1 MTAHTRSVN
10 LRFIQ
15 EANLSRSQSFK
26 KPIFLA
32 NQWEGTD
39 IAEALEH
46 IRVIDFGQYI
56 SGPLAGMLLADQG
69 ADVIRVD
76 PPGGPRWKTPA
87 NSTWNRGKRSITLD
101 LKRADDLAIAR
112 SLIQSADVV
121 IENFRPGTMDRLRLG
136 PEEMTRAN
144 PRLVYC
150 SIPGFASDDPRA
162 AMPAYEGVVGAAS
175 ATFRPPNADS
185 PRPVY
190 TAIPIAS
197 VYGAFQSVVAI
208 VVALNARE
216 RDGVGQRIEVPL
228 FDSMFQS
235 LGRFGVRVHNAPPAI
250 PTLQEL
256 WGGIFQCS
264 DGQYVRFGGSGNQNF
279 RPFVEAAGITS
290 WDDEGLSD
298 FDRPLDVPQFRA
310 EAQQRIRD
318 LFLTRTAQEWEDLI
332 AEAGSEGAVCRT
344 SAEWFDNP
352 HARASQMV
360 VEVDDP
366 TYGKMLQPGINA
378 RMSLTPGRVRGPA
391 PTLDQHRGEILAEL
405 RPRPASEAPAH
416 HDAMSSALDGVKV
429 LDLCIILAGPTM
441 GRTLAEYGA
450 NVIKIDNPSRGSTV
464 ARHND
469 INRGKRS
476 ILLDL
481 KSEEGRD
488 VFWQLLED
496 ADVVAQ
502 NYRAGSLERLG
513 LGYEEV
519 RKRKPD
525 IIYASLNAYGHI
537 GPWAERPGHEGF
549 AQATAGMTRRFGGD
563 GMPESQPN
571 PVNDYGTGFMGAYG
585 VALALLHRQRTGEG
599 QHIDSALAYTA
610 MTLQSPFM
618 QLYEGKQ
625 WNETSGQDALGTGP
639 LHRAYQASDGWFF
652 IGAPALA
659 LSRLSGLEGLSGI
672 DSLRGDALASS
683 LEERFKGNSV
693 AFWVERLAAA
703 GIGAQRVVTNVRE
716 LMTDPWVESH
726 GLSITREHDELGT
739 VTTCGPAPRL
749 SRTPV
754 RPGIPAPKPGSHAR
768 EILEEHGL
776 GSRYQTLLDSGVILT
791 DGVAAG

>member
-1 MTAHTRSVN
+1 MA
-10 LRFIQ
+10 
-15 EANLSRSQSFK
+15 
-26 KPIFLA
+26 
-32 NQWEGTD
+32 G
-39 IAEALEH
+39 ALEH

-69 ADVIRVD
+69 ADVVRVD
-76 PPGGPRWKTPA
+76 PPGGPRWDTPA
-87 NSTWNRGKRSITLD
+87 NATWNRGKRSITLD
-101 LKRADDLAIAR
+101 LKRADDAAIAR
-112 SLIQSADVV
+112 SLIESADVV
-121 IENFRPGTMDRLRLG
+121 VENFRPGTMTRLG
-136 PEEMTRAN
+136 LGPAEMTQAN

-162 AMPAYEGVVGAAS
+162 AMPAYEGIVGAAS
-175 ATFRPPNADS
+175 ATFRPPDADS

-208 VVALNARE
+208 TVALNDRE
-216 RDGVGQRIEVPL
+216 RDGAGQRIEVPL

-235 LGRFGVRVHNAPPAI
+235 IGRFGVRVHNAPPAI

-256 WGGIFQCS
+256 WGGIFQCR

-279 RPFVEAAGITS
+279 RQFVAAAGITS
-290 WDDEGLSD
+290 WDDEGLTN
-298 FDRPLDVPQFRA
+298 FDRPLDSPQFRA
-310 EAQQRIRD
+310 AAQQRIQE

-332 AEAGSEGAVCRT
+332 AAAGSEGAVCRT
-344 SAEWFDNP
+344 SAEWFDHP

-360 VEVDDP
+360 VEVNDP

-378 RMSLTPGRVRGPA
+378 RMSLTPGKVRGPA
-391 PTLDQHRGEILAEL
+391 PNPDQHREEILAEL
-405 RPRPASEAPAH
+405 KPRPAAEAPAFP
-416 HDAMSSALDGVKV
+416 DLMRSALDGVKV

-450 NVIKIDNPSRGSTV
+450 NVIKIDNPRRGSTV

-481 KSEEGRD
+481 KSDEGRG
-488 VFWQLLED
+488 VFWKLLED

-502 NYRAGSLERLG
+502 NYRAGRLESLG

-519 RKRKPD
+519 KKRKPD
-525 IIYASLNAYGHI
+525 IIYASLNAYGHV

-563 GMPESQPN
+563 GAPESQPN

-618 QLYEGKQ
+618 QLYEGKE
-625 WNETSGQDALGTGP
+625 WNETGGQDALGTGP

-652 IGAPALA
+652 IGAPESA
-659 LSRLSGLEGLSGI
+659 LSRLSALDGLSGI
-672 DSLRGDALASS
+672 DALRGDALASS
-683 LEERFKGNSV
+683 LEERV
-693 AFWVERLAAA
+693 
-703 GIGAQRVVTNVRE
+703 
-716 LMTDPWVESH
+716 
-726 GLSITREHDELGT
+726 
-739 VTTCGPAPRL
+739 
-749 SRTPV
+749 
-754 RPGIPAPKPGSHAR
+754 PG
-768 EILEEHGL
+768 E
-776 GSRYQTLLDSGVILT
+776 
-791 DGVAAG
+791 

>member
-1 MTAHTRSVN
+1 MA
-10 LRFIQ
+10 
-15 EANLSRSQSFK
+15 
-26 KPIFLA
+26 
-32 NQWEGTD
+32 G
-39 IAEALEH
+39 ALEH

-69 ADVIRVD
+69 ADVVRID
-76 PPGGPRWKTPA
+76 PPGGPRWDTPA

-101 LKRADDLAIAR
+101 LKRADDVAIAK
-112 SLIQSADVV
+112 SLIEGADVV
-121 IENFRPGTMDRLRLG
+121 IENFRPGAMDRLGLG
-136 PEEMTRAN
+136 PDEMTRAN
-144 PRLVYC
+144 PQLVYC
-150 SIPGFASDDPRA
+150 SIPGFAADDPRA
-162 AMPAYEGVVGAAS
+162 GMPAYEGVVGAAS
-175 ATFRPPNADS
+175 ATFRPSDPDS
-185 PRPVY
+185 KRPVY

-197 VYGAFQSVVAI
+197 VYVAFQSVVAI
-208 VVALNARE
+208 TIALNVRE

-235 LGRFGVRVHNAPPAI
+235 IGRFGVRVHNAPPSA
-250 PTLQEL
+250 PMLGEL

-264 DGQYVRFGGSGNQNF
+264 DGEYVRFGGPGNQNF
-279 RPFVEAAGITS
+279 RQFVEAAGITS
-290 WDDEGLSD
+290 WDAEGLTD
-298 FDRPLDVPQFRA
+298 FDHPLDDPKFRA
-310 EAQQRIRD
+310 DAQQRIHD

-344 SAEWFDNP
+344 SAEWFDHP
-352 HARASQMV
+352 HARASEMV
-360 VEVDDP
+360 VEVEDP

-391 PTLDQHRGEILAEL
+391 PEPDQHREEILAEL
-405 RPRPASEAPAH
+405 KPRRASDASGSGAPSPEDTMRA
-416 HDAMSSALDGVKV
+416 ALDGVKV

-450 NVIKIDNPSRGSTV
+450 NVIKIDNPRRGSTV

-481 KSEEGRD
+481 RSDEGRD
-488 VFWQLLED
+488 VFWKLLED

-502 NYRAGSLERLG
+502 NYRAGSLARLG
-513 LGYEEV
+513 LSYEEV

-525 IIYASLNAYGHI
+525 IVYASLNAYGHI

-563 GMPESQPN
+563 GVPESQPN

-599 QHIDSALAYTA
+599 QHVDSALAYTA

-618 QLYEGKQ
+618 QMYDGKE

-652 IGAPALA
+652 IGAPESALP
-659 LSRLSGLEGLSGI
+659 GLAGLDGLSGI

-683 LEERFKGNSV
+683 LEERFQGNSV
-693 AFWVERLAAA
+693 AFWVDRLAAA
-703 GIGAQRVVTNVRE
+703 GVGAQRVITNVRE

-726 GLSITREHDELGT
+726 GLSLTREHDDLGP

-754 RPGIPAPKPGSHAR
+754 RPGIPAPRPGSHAR
-768 EILEEHGL
+768 QILEEHGL
-776 GSRYQTLLDSGVILT
+776 ASRYETLLDSGVILT

>member
-1 MTAHTRSVN
+1 MA
-10 LRFIQ
+10 
-15 EANLSRSQSFK
+15 
-26 KPIFLA
+26 
-32 NQWEGTD
+32 G
-39 IAEALEH
+39 ALEH

-69 ADVIRVD
+69 ADVVRVD
-76 PPGGPRWKTPA
+76 PPGGPRWETPA
-87 NSTWNRGKRSITLD
+87 NSTWNRGKKSITLD
-101 LKRADDLAIAR
+101 LKQADDAAVAR
-112 SLIQSADVV
+112 SIIQSADVV
-121 IENFRPGTMDRLRLG
+121 VENFRPGTMERLG
-136 PEEMTRAN
+136 LGSEEMTRAN
-144 PRLVYC
+144 PSLVYC

-250 PTLQEL
+250 PMLQEL

-279 RPFVEAAGITS
+279 RQFVEAAGITS
-290 WDDEGLSD
+290 WDDEGLTD
-298 FDRPLDVPQFRA
+298 FDRPLDVPQFHA
-310 EAQQRIRD
+310 EAQQRIRE
-318 LFLTRTAQEWEDLI
+318 LFLSRTAQEWEDLI

-344 SAEWFDNP
+344 SAEWFDHP
-352 HARASQMV
+352 HTRASQMM

-391 PTLDQHRGEILAEL
+391 PTPDQHRGEILAEL
-405 RPRPASEAPAH
+405 RPRPASEAAMH
-416 HDAMSSALDGVKV
+416 QDTMSSGFDISSAVDMSSALDGVKV

-450 NVIKIDNPSRGSTV
+450 NVIKIDNPRRGSTV

-481 KSEEGRD
+481 RSEEGRD
-488 VFWQLLED
+488 VFWKLLED

-513 LGYEEV
+513 LGYEAV
-519 RKRKPD
+519 KKRKPD
-525 IIYASLNAYGHI
+525 IVYASLNAYGHM

-639 LHRAYQASDGWFF
+639 LHRAYQASDGWLF
-652 IGAPALA
+652 IGAPTSA
-659 LSRLSGLEGLSGI
+659 LSRLSRLEGLSGI

-683 LEERFKGNSV
+683 LEERFQGNSV

-726 GLSITREHDELGT
+726 GLSITREHDELGP

-776 GSRYQTLLDSGVILT
+776 GSHYQTLLDSGVILT

>member
-1 MTAHTRSVN
+1 MV
-10 LRFIQ
+10 
-15 EANLSRSQSFK
+15 
-26 KPIFLA
+26 
-32 NQWEGTD
+32 G
-39 IAEALEH
+39 ALEH

-76 PPGGPRWKTPA
+76 PPDGPRWKTPA

-101 LKRADDLAIAR
+101 LKQAGDLATAR
-112 SLIQSADVV
+112 SLIQGADVV
-121 IENFRPGTMDRLRLG
+121 VENFKPGTMDRLGLG
-136 PEEMTRAN
+136 NEEMTQVN

-235 LGRFGVRVHNAPPAI
+235 IGRFGVRVHNAPPSV

-256 WGGIFQCS
+256 WGGIFKCS
-264 DGQYVRFGGSGNQNF
+264 DDQYVRFGGSGNQNF
-279 RPFVEAAGITS
+279 RHFVEAAGITL
-290 WDDEGLSD
+290 WDDEGLTD
-298 FDRPLDVPQFRA
+298 FDRPLDSPQFRA
-310 EAQQRIRD
+310 EAQERIRE

-344 SAEWFDNP
+344 SAEWFEHP

-360 VEVDDP
+360 EEVDDP
-366 TYGKMLQPGINA
+366 TYGKMLQPGINV
-378 RMSLTPGRVRGPA
+378 RMSSTPGRVRGPA
-391 PTLDQHRGEILAEL
+391 PAPNQHREEILEEL
-405 RPRPASEAPAH
+405 KARPAFEAPAQQ
-416 HDAMSSALDGVKV
+416 DDIRAALDGVKV

-488 VFWQLLED
+488 VFWKLLED

-502 NYRAGSLERLG
+502 NYRAGRLESLG

-525 IIYASLNAYGHI
+525 IIYASLNAYGHL
-537 GPWAERPGHEGF
+537 GPWAKRPGHEGF
-549 AQATAGMTRRFGGD
+549 AQATSGMTRRFGGD

-618 QLYEGKQ
+618 QHYEGKQ
-625 WNETSGQDALGTGP
+625 WNETGGQDALGTGP

-652 IGAPALA
+652 IGAEESA

-672 DSLRGDALASS
+672 DSLQGDALASS
-683 LEERFKGNSV
+683 LEERFLGNSV

-703 GIGAQRVVTNVRE
+703 GAGAQRVITNVRE

-726 GLSITREHDELGT
+726 GLSITREHDELGM

-768 EILEEHGL
+768 EILEQHGL

-791 DGVAAG
+791 DGVEAG

>member
-1 MTAHTRSVN
+1 MV
-10 LRFIQ
+10 
-15 EANLSRSQSFK
+15 
-26 KPIFLA
+26 
-32 NQWEGTD
+32 G
-39 IAEALEH
+39 ALEH

-76 PPGGPRWKTPA
+76 PPDGPRWKTPA

-101 LKRADDLAIAR
+101 LKQAGDLATAR
-112 SLIQSADVV
+112 SLIQGADVV
-121 IENFRPGTMDRLRLG
+121 VENFRPGTMDRLGLG
-136 PEEMTRAN
+136 NEEMTQVN

-235 LGRFGVRVHNAPPAI
+235 IGRFGVRVHNAPPSV

-256 WGGIFQCS
+256 WGGIFKCS
-264 DGQYVRFGGSGNQNF
+264 DDQYVRFGGSGNQNF
-279 RPFVEAAGITS
+279 RHFVEAAGITL
-290 WDDEGLSD
+290 WDDEGLTD
-298 FDRPLDVPQFRA
+298 FDRPLDSPQFRA
-310 EAQQRIRD
+310 EAQERIRE

-344 SAEWFDNP
+344 SAEWFDHP

-360 VEVDDP
+360 EEVDDP
-366 TYGKMLQPGINA
+366 TYGKMLQPGINV
-378 RMSLTPGRVRGPA
+378 RMSSTPGRVRGPA
-391 PTLDQHRGEILAEL
+391 PAPNQHREEILEEL
-405 RPRPASEAPAH
+405 KARPAFEAPAQQ
-416 HDAMSSALDGVKV
+416 DAIRDALDGGKV

-488 VFWQLLED
+488 VFWKLLED

-502 NYRAGSLERLG
+502 NYRAGRLESLG

-525 IIYASLNAYGHI
+525 IIYASLNAYGHL
-537 GPWAERPGHEGF
+537 GPWAKRPGHEGF
-549 AQATAGMTRRFGGD
+549 AQATSGMTRRFGGD

-599 QHIDSALAYTA
+599 QHIDSALAYTT

-618 QLYEGKQ
+618 QHYEGKQ
-625 WNETSGQDALGTGP
+625 WNETGGQDALGTGP

-652 IGAPALA
+652 IGAEESA

-672 DSLRGDALASS
+672 DSLQGDALASS
-683 LEERFKGNSV
+683 LEERFLGNSV

-703 GIGAQRVVTNVRE
+703 GAGAQRVITNVRE

-726 GLSITREHDELGT
+726 GLSITREHDELGM

-768 EILEEHGL
+768 EILEQHGL

-791 DGVAAG
+791 DGVEAG

>member
-1 MTAHTRSVN
+1 MAGV
-10 LRFIQ
+10 
-15 EANLSRSQSFK
+15 
-26 KPIFLA
+26 
-32 NQWEGTD
+32 
-39 IAEALEH
+39 LEH

-69 ADVIRVD
+69 ADVVRVD
-76 PPGGPRWKTPA
+76 PPGGPRWTTPA
-87 NSTWNRGKRSITLD
+87 NATWNRGKRSITLD
-101 LKRADDLAIAR
+101 VKRADDLATAR
-112 SLIQSADVV
+112 ALIESADVV
-121 IENFRPGTMDRLRLG
+121 VENFRPGTMDRLGLG
-136 PEEMTRAN
+136 PEEMARAN

-162 AMPAYEGVVGAAS
+162 AMPAYEGVVAAAS
-175 ATFRPPNADS
+175 ATLRPPNADS
-185 PRPVY
+185 QRPVY

-208 VVALNARE
+208 VIALNARE

-235 LGRFGVRVHNAPPAI
+235 LGRFGVRVHNAPPAA

-264 DGQYVRFGGSGNQNF
+264 DGEYVRFGGSGNQNF

-290 WDDEGLSD
+290 WDAEGLTD
-298 FDRPLDVPQFRA
+298 FDRPLDTPQFRA
-310 EAQQRIRD
+310 EAQQRIQE

-344 SAEWFDNP
+344 SAEWFEHP
-352 HARASQMV
+352 HARESQMV

-366 TYGKMLQPGINA
+366 AYGKMLQPGINA
-378 RMSLTPGRVRGPA
+378 RMSLTPGGVGRPA
-391 PTLDQHRGEILAEL
+391 PTPDQHRQEILAEL
-405 RPRPASEAPAH
+405 KPRPAAEAPKVDSTMRA
-416 HDAMSSALDGVKV
+416 ALAGVKV

-450 NVIKIDNPSRGSTV
+450 NVIKIDNPRRGSTV

-481 KSEEGRD
+481 RSDEGRD
-488 VFWQLLED
+488 VFWKLLED

-502 NYRAGSLERLG
+502 NYRAGRLERLG

-537 GPWAERPGHEGF
+537 GPWSERPGHEGF
-549 AQATAGMTRRFGGD
+549 AQATVGMTRRFGGD

-585 VALALLHRQRTGEG
+585 VALALLHRQRTGDG
-599 QHIDSALAYTA
+599 QHVDSALAYTA

-618 QLYEGKQ
+618 QLYDGKQ
-625 WNETSGQDALGTGP
+625 WNETKGQDALGTGP
-639 LHRAYQASDGWFF
+639 LHRAYLANDGWFF
-652 IGAPALA
+652 VGAQDSDLP
-659 LSRLSGLEGLSGI
+659 RLSALDGLSGI
-672 DSLRGDALASS
+672 DSLQGDALASS
-683 LEERFKGNSV
+683 LEERFQGNSV
-693 AFWVERLAAA
+693 ASWVDRLAAA
-703 GIGAQRVVTNVRE
+703 GIGAQRVITNVRE

-726 GLSITREHDELGT
+726 GLSITREHDELGP

-754 RPGIPAPKPGSHAR
+754 RPGIPAPKPGSHGR

-776 GSRYQTLLDSGVILT
+776 GNHYQELLDSGVILT

>member
-1 MTAHTRSVN
+1 MA
-10 LRFIQ
+10 
-15 EANLSRSQSFK
+15 
-26 KPIFLA
+26 
-32 NQWEGTD
+32 G
-39 IAEALEH
+39 ALEH

-69 ADVIRVD
+69 ADVVRVD
-76 PPGGPRWKTPA
+76 PPGGPRWETPA
-87 NSTWNRGKRSITLD
+87 NSTWNRGKKSITLD
-101 LKRADDLAIAR
+101 LKQADDAAVAR
-112 SLIQSADVV
+112 SIIQSADVV
-121 IENFRPGTMDRLRLG
+121 VENFRPGTMERLG
-136 PEEMTRAN
+136 LGSEEMTRAN
-144 PRLVYC
+144 PSLVYC

-235 LGRFGVRVHNAPPAI
+235 LGRFGVRVHNAPQAI
-250 PTLQEL
+250 PMLQEL

-279 RPFVEAAGITS
+279 RQFVEAAGITS
-290 WDDEGLSD
+290 WDDEGLTD
-298 FDRPLDVPQFRA
+298 FDRPLDVPQFHA
-310 EAQQRIRD
+310 EAQQRIQE
-318 LFLTRTAQEWEDLI
+318 LFLSRTAQEWEDLI

-344 SAEWFDNP
+344 SAEWFDHP
-352 HARASQMV
+352 HTRASQMM

-391 PTLDQHRGEILAEL
+391 PTPDQHRGEILAEL
-405 RPRPASEAPAH
+405 RPRPAAEASAH
-416 HDAMSSALDGVKV
+416 QDAVSSGFDMSSAVDMSSAIDMSSALDGVKV

-450 NVIKIDNPSRGSTV
+450 NVIKIDNPRRGSTV

-481 KSEEGRD
+481 RSEEGRD
-488 VFWQLLED
+488 VFWKLLED

-513 LGYEEV
+513 LGYEAV
-519 RKRKPD
+519 KKRKPD
-525 IIYASLNAYGHI
+525 IVYASLNAYGHM

-639 LHRAYQASDGWFF
+639 LHRAYQASDGWLF
-652 IGAPALA
+652 IGAPTSA
-659 LSRLSGLEGLSGI
+659 LSRLSRLEGLSGI

-683 LEERFKGNSV
+683 LEERFQGNSV

-726 GLSITREHDELGT
+726 GLSITREHDELGP

>member
-1 MTAHTRSVN
+1 MA
-10 LRFIQ
+10 
-15 EANLSRSQSFK
+15 
-26 KPIFLA
+26 
-32 NQWEGTD
+32 G
-39 IAEALEH
+39 ALEH

-56 SGPLAGMLLADQG
+56 AGPLAGMLLADQG

-76 PPGGPRWKTPA
+76 PPGGPRWRTPA
-87 NSTWNRGKRSITLD
+87 NATWNRGKRSITLD
-101 LKRADDLAIAR
+101 LKQLADLATAR
-112 SLIQSADVV
+112 SLIESADVV
-121 IENFRPGTMDRLRLG
+121 VENFRPGVMDRLGLG
-136 PEEMTRAN
+136 PEAVTQAN
-144 PRLVYC
+144 PGLVYC

-162 AMPAYEGVVGAAS
+162 SMPAYEGVVAAAS
-175 ATFRPPNADS
+175 ATLRPADS
-185 PRPVY
+185 SSARPVY

-208 VVALNARE
+208 VIALNARE

-235 LGRFGVRVHNAPPAI
+235 IGRFGVRVHNAPPST

-264 DGQYVRFGGSGNQNF
+264 DGEWVRFGGSGNQNF
-279 RPFVEAAGITS
+279 RPFVEAAGITA
-290 WDDEGLSD
+290 WDAEGLTD
-298 FDRPLDVPQFRA
+298 FDHPLDSPQFRS
-310 EAQQRIRD
+310 EAQKRIEQ
-318 LFLTRTAQEWEDLI
+318 LFRTRTAQQWEDLI

-344 SAEWFDNP
+344 SEEWFDHP
-352 HARASQMV
+352 HARESQMV

-366 TYGKMLQPGINA
+366 TYGKMLQPGVNA
-378 RMSLTPGRVRGPA
+378 RMSLTPGGVRGPA
-391 PTLDQHRGEILAEL
+391 PTPDQHRQEILAEL
-405 RPRPASEAPAH
+405 KPHATPSAPRVQDTMRA
-416 HDAMSSALDGVKV
+416 ALEGVKV

-450 NVIKIDNPSRGSTV
+450 NVIKIDNPMRGSTV

-481 KSEEGRD
+481 KSEEGRN
-488 VFWQLLED
+488 VFWEMLED

-502 NYRAGSLERLG
+502 NYRAGRLERLG
-513 LGYEEV
+513 LGYEDV

-525 IIYASLNAYGHI
+525 IVYASLNAYGHV
-537 GPWAERPGHEGF
+537 GPWAQRPGHEGF
-549 AQATAGMTRRFGGD
+549 AQAAAGMTRRFGGD

-599 QHIDSALAYTA
+599 QHVDSALAYTA
-610 MTLQSPFM
+610 MTLQSPYM
-618 QLYEGKQ
+618 QLYQGKE
-625 WNETSGQDALGTGP
+625 WNETKGQDALGTGP

-652 IGAPALA
+652 IGGQEAD
-659 LSRLSGLEGLSGI
+659 LSRLSGLAGLSGVE
-672 DSLRGDALASS
+672 SLSGPALASS
-683 LEERFKGNSV
+683 LEERFQGNSV
-693 AFWVERLAAA
+693 ASWVERLAAA
-703 GIGAQRVVTNVRE
+703 GVGAQRVITNVRE
-716 LMTDPWVESH
+716 LMTDPWVVSH
-726 GLSITREHDELGT
+726 GLSVTREHDEIGP

-754 RPGIPAPKPGSHAR
+754 RPGRPAPKPGSDAQ

-776 GSRYQTLLDSGVILT
+776 DSRYQPLLDSGIVLT
-791 DGVAAG
+791 EGVAAG

>member
-1 MTAHTRSVN
+1 MV
-10 LRFIQ
+10 
-15 EANLSRSQSFK
+15 
-26 KPIFLA
+26 
-32 NQWEGTD
+32 G
-39 IAEALEH
+39 ALEH

-76 PPGGPRWKTPA
+76 PPDGPRWKTPA

-101 LKRADDLAIAR
+101 LKQAGDLATAR
-112 SLIQSADVV
+112 SLIQGADVV
-121 IENFRPGTMDRLRLG
+121 VENFRPGKMDRLGLG
-136 PEEMTRAN
+136 NEEMTQVN

-235 LGRFGVRVHNAPPAI
+235 IGRFGVRVHNAPPSV

-256 WGGIFQCS
+256 WGGIFKCS

-279 RPFVEAAGITS
+279 RHFVEAAGITL
-290 WDDEGLSD
+290 WDDEGLTD
-298 FDRPLDVPQFRA
+298 FDRPLDRPQFRA
-310 EAQQRIRD
+310 EAQERIRE

-344 SAEWFDNP
+344 SAEWFDHP

-360 VEVDDP
+360 EEVDDP
-366 TYGKMLQPGINA
+366 TYGKMLQPGINV
-378 RMSLTPGRVRGPA
+378 RMSATPGRVRGPA
-391 PTLDQHRGEILAEL
+391 PAPNQHREEILEEL
-405 RPRPASEAPAH
+405 KARPAFEAPAQQ
-416 HDAMSSALDGVKV
+416 DDIRAALDGVKV

-488 VFWQLLED
+488 VFWKLLED

-502 NYRAGSLERLG
+502 NYRAGRLESLG

-519 RKRKPD
+519 RKRRPD
-525 IIYASLNAYGHI
+525 IIYASLNAYGHL

-549 AQATAGMTRRFGGD
+549 AQATSGMTRRFGGD

-618 QLYEGKQ
+618 QHYEGKQ
-625 WNETSGQDALGTGP
+625 WNETGGQDALGTGP

-652 IGAPALA
+652 IGAEESA

-672 DSLRGDALASS
+672 DSLQGDALASS
-683 LEERFKGNSV
+683 LEERFLGNSV

-703 GIGAQRVVTNVRE
+703 GAGAQRVITNVRE
-716 LMTDPWVESH
+716 LMTDPWLESH
-726 GLSITREHDELGT
+726 GLSITREHDELGM

-768 EILEEHGL
+768 EILEQHGL
-776 GSRYQTLLDSGVILT
+776 GSRYQTLVDSGVILT
-791 DGVAAG
+791 DGVEAG

>member
-1 MTAHTRSVN
+1 MT
-10 LRFIQ
+10 
-15 EANLSRSQSFK
+15 
-26 KPIFLA
+26 
-32 NQWEGTD
+32 G
-39 IAEALEH
+39 ALEH

-69 ADVIRVD
+69 ADVVRVD
-76 PPGGPRWKTPA
+76 PPGGPRWDTPA
-87 NSTWNRGKRSITLD
+87 NATWNRGKRSITLD
-101 LKRADDLAIAR
+101 LKRADHVAVAR
-112 SLIQSADVV
+112 SLVESADVV
-121 IENFRPGTMDRLRLG
+121 IENFRPGTMDRLGLG
-136 PEEMTRAN
+136 ADEMTRAN

-162 AMPAYEGVVGAAS
+162 AMPAYEGIVGAAAAS
-175 ATFRPPNADS
+175 YRPPNPDS
-185 PRPVY
+185 ARPVY

-208 VVALNARE
+208 TVALNARE

-235 LGRFGVRVHNAPPAI
+235 IGRFGVRVHNAPPAT

-256 WGGIFQCS
+256 WGGIFLCS
-264 DGQYVRFGGSGNQNF
+264 DGEYVRFGGSGNQNF
-279 RPFVEAAGITS
+279 RQFVDAAGIAS
-290 WDDEGLSD
+290 WDADGLTD
-298 FDRPLDVPQFRA
+298 FDRPVDNPQFRA
-310 EAQQRIRD
+310 EAQERIRD

-344 SAEWFDNP
+344 SAEWFDHP
-352 HARASQMV
+352 HARESQMV
-360 VEVDDP
+360 VEVEDP
-366 TYGKMLQPGINA
+366 IHGKMLQPGVNA
-378 RMSLTPGRVRGPA
+378 RMSATPGKVRGPA
-391 PTLDQHRGEILAEL
+391 PTPDQHREEILAEL
-405 RPRPASEAPAH
+405 KPRVATENPTPPDVMRA
-416 HDAMSSALDGVKV
+416 ALDGVKV

-450 NVIKIDNPSRGSTV
+450 NVIKIDNPRRGSTV

-481 KSEEGRD
+481 KSEEGRE
-488 VFWQLLED
+488 VFWKLLED

-502 NYRAGSLERLG
+502 NYRAGRLEKLG
-513 LGYEEV
+513 LGYDEV

-563 GMPESQPN
+563 GAPESQPN

-618 QLYEGKQ
+618 QLYEGKE
-625 WNETSGQDALGTGP
+625 WDETSGQSALGTGP
-639 LHRAYQASDGWFF
+639 LHRAYRANDGWLF
-652 IGAPALA
+652 IGAPDSALA
-659 LSRLSGLEGLSGI
+659 GMSGLDGLSGI
-672 DSLRGDALASS
+672 DSLQGDALASS
-683 LEERFKGNSV
+683 LEERFQGNSV

-703 GIGAQRVVTNVRE
+703 GVGAQRVITNVRE

-726 GLSITREHDELGT
+726 GLSLTREHDELGM

-754 RPGIPAPKPGSHAR
+754 RPGIPAPKPGAHAH
-768 EILEEHGL
+768 EILDEHDL
-776 GSRYQTLLDSGVILT
+776 GDHYQALLDSGVILT

>member
-1 MTAHTRSVN
+1 
-10 LRFIQ
+10 
-15 EANLSRSQSFK
+15 
-26 KPIFLA
+26 
-32 NQWEGTD
+32 
-39 IAEALEH
+39 
-46 IRVIDFGQYI
+46 
-56 SGPLAGMLLADQG
+56 MLLADQG
-69 ADVIRVD
+69 AEVVRVD
-76 PPGGPRWKTPA
+76 PPGGPRWETPA
-87 NSTWNRGKRSITLD
+87 NSTWNRGKKSITLD
-101 LKRADDLAIAR
+101 LKQADDAAVAR

-121 IENFRPGTMDRLRLG
+121 VENFRPGTMDRLGLG
-136 PEEMTRAN
+136 PEEMTQAN
-144 PRLVYC
+144 PSLVYC

-175 ATFRPPNADS
+175 ASFRPPNDDS

-279 RPFVEAAGITS
+279 RQFVEAAGITS
-290 WDDEGLSD
+290 WDDEGLTD
-298 FDRPLDVPQFRA
+298 FDRPLDVPQFHA
-310 EAQQRIRD
+310 EAQQRIRE
-318 LFLTRTAQEWEDLI
+318 LFLSRTAQEWEDLI

-344 SAEWFDNP
+344 SAEWFDHP
-352 HARASQMV
+352 HTRASQMM

-391 PTLDQHRGEILAEL
+391 PTPDQHRGEILAEL
-405 RPRPASEAPAH
+405 RPRPASEASAH
-416 HDAMSSALDGVKV
+416 QDAMSSGFDMSSAVGMSSALDGVKV

-450 NVIKIDNPSRGSTV
+450 NVIKIDNPRRGSTV

-481 KSEEGRD
+481 RSEEGRD
-488 VFWQLLED
+488 VFWKLLED

-513 LGYEEV
+513 LGYEAV
-519 RKRKPD
+519 KKRKPD
-525 IIYASLNAYGHI
+525 IVYASLNAYGHM

-639 LHRAYQASDGWFF
+639 LHQAYQASDGWFF
-652 IGAPALA
+652 IGVPASALA
-659 LSRLSGLEGLSGI
+659 RLSGLEGLSGI

-683 LEERFKGNSV
+683 LEERFQGNSV

-726 GLSITREHDELGT
+726 GLSITREHDELGP

-776 GSRYQTLLDSGVILT
+776 GSHYQTLLDSGVILT

>member
-1 MTAHTRSVN
+1 
-10 LRFIQ
+10 
-15 EANLSRSQSFK
+15 
-26 KPIFLA
+26 
-32 NQWEGTD
+32 
-39 IAEALEH
+39 
-46 IRVIDFGQYI
+46 
-56 SGPLAGMLLADQG
+56 MLLADQG

-264 DGQYVRFGGSGNQNF
+264 DGQYVRFGSSGNQNF

-290 WDDEGLSD
+290 WDDEGLTD

-344 SAEWFDNP
+344 SAEWFDHP

-405 RPRPASEAPAH
+405 RPRPASEAPAYQ
-416 HDAMSSALDGVKV
+416 DAMSPALDGVKV

-618 QLYEGKQ
+618 QLYEDKQ

-659 LSRLSGLEGLSGI
+659 LARLSGLEGLSGI

-683 LEERFKGNSV
+683 LEERFQGNSV

-749 SRTPV
+749 SRTPAPGHTRPQAWLP
-754 RPGIPAPKPGSHAR
+754 RPG
-768 EILEEHGL
+768 
-776 GSRYQTLLDSGVILT
+776 DSGRTWLGEPLPNPAGFGSNT
-791 DGVAAG
+791 D

>member
-1 MTAHTRSVN
+1 M
-10 LRFIQ
+10 
-15 EANLSRSQSFK
+15 
-26 KPIFLA
+26 A
-32 NQWEGTD
+32 NQGGSD
-39 IAEALEH
+39 IAGALEH

-101 LKRADDLAIAR
+101 LKRADDSAIAR

-121 IENFRPGTMDRLRLG
+121 VENFRPGTMDRLRLG

-144 PRLVYC
+144 PGLVYC

-175 ATFRPPNADS
+175 ATFRPPNADKPAS
-185 PRPVY
+185 GLHGHSHRLGLWGLPV
-190 TAIPIAS
+190 
-197 VYGAFQSVVAI
+197 GGGI

-216 RDGVGQRIEVPL
+216 RAGVGQRIEVPL

-279 RPFVEAAGITS
+279 RPFVAAAGITS
-290 WDDEGLSD
+290 WDDEGLTD
-298 FDRPLDVPQFRA
+298 FDRPLDSPQFRA
-310 EAQQRIRD
+310 EAQQRIRE
-318 LFLTRTAQEWEDLI
+318 LFLTRTAPEWEDLI

-344 SAEWFDNP
+344 SAEWFDHP

-378 RMSLTPGRVRGPA
+378 RMSLTPGGVRGPA
-391 PTLDQHRGEILAEL
+391 PTPDQHRGEILAEL
-405 RPRPASEAPAH
+405 KPRPASEAPAH
-416 HDAMSSALDGVKV
+416 QDALSSALDGVKV

-481 KSEEGRD
+481 KSEAGRD
-488 VFWQLLED
+488 VFWKLLED

-519 RKRKPD
+519 SKRKPD

-549 AQATAGMTRRFGGD
+549 AQAAAGMTRRFGGD

-625 WNETSGQDALGTGP
+625 WNETGGQDALGTGP

-683 LEERFKGNSV
+683 LEERFQGNRV

>member
-1 MTAHTRSVN
+1 MA
-10 LRFIQ
+10 
-15 EANLSRSQSFK
+15 
-26 KPIFLA
+26 
-32 NQWEGTD
+32 GT
-39 IAEALEH
+39 LEH

-69 ADVIRVD
+69 ADVIRID
-76 PPGGPRWKTPA
+76 PPGGPRWKTSA

-101 LKRADDLAIAR
+101 LKQGGDDLATAQ

-121 IENFRPGTMDRLRLG
+121 VENFRPGTMDRLRLG

-162 AMPAYEGVVGAAS
+162 AMPAYEGVVGAAA
-175 ATFRPPNADS
+175 ATFRPPNAGS

-216 RDGVGQRIEVPL
+216 RDGLGQRIEIPL

-235 LGRFGVRVHNAPPAI
+235 LGRFGVRVHNAPPSI

-264 DGQYVRFGGSGNQNF
+264 DGEYVRFGGSGNQNF
-279 RPFVEAAGITS
+279 RNFVEAAGITS
-290 WDDEGLSD
+290 WDDEGLTD
-298 FDRPLDVPQFRA
+298 FDRPLDGPQFRA
-310 EAQQRIRD
+310 EAQQRIQA

-344 SAEWFDNP
+344 SAEWFDHP
-352 HARASQMV
+352 HARAAQMV

-366 TYGKMLQPGINA
+366 AYGKMLQPGINA
-378 RMSLTPGRVRGPA
+378 RMSLTPGSVRGPA
-391 PTLDQHRGEILAEL
+391 PTPDQHRGEILAEL
-405 RPRPASEAPAH
+405 SPRPASEAPAH
-416 HDAMSSALDGVKV
+416 QDAMRSALDGVKV

-450 NVIKIDNPSRGSTV
+450 NVIKIDNPSRGSAV

-488 VFWQLLED
+488 VFWKLLED

-502 NYRAGSLERLG
+502 NYRAGRLERLG

-519 RKRKPD
+519 RKRNPD

-549 AQATAGMTRRFGGD
+549 AQATSGMTRRFGGD

-639 LHRAYQASDGWFF
+639 MQRAYQASDGWFF
-652 IGAPALA
+652 VGAQASA

-672 DSLRGDALASS
+672 DSLQGDALASS
-683 LEERFKGNSV
+683 LEERFQGHSV

-726 GLSITREHDELGT
+726 GLSITREHDELGM

-754 RPGIPAPKPGSHAR
+754 RPGIPAPKPGSHAW

-776 GSRYQTLLDSGVILT
+776 GNRYQTLLDSGVILT